1 MEWRN
6 ETLVTE
12 FLLQGPTD
20 HEELNDFLFFVFL
33 VMYLINLLGN
43 GTMISVI
50 SGNSQL
56 HTPMYLFLCIL
67 SFIDMCVTTVTVPK
81 MLSNLS
87 SGKKTISFSNCFTQL
102 CFFIAF
108 TIEECMLLS
117 IMAYDRYVAI
127 CNPLH
132 YISIMNK
139 KVCLTMLLTSFVISI
154 MHAFLHTLLALRL
167 SFCKSNK
174 IQHFFCDLAPL
185 LKLSC
190 TDTSINELLI
200 FTEASLLVMG
210 PFVIILISYVYIIK
224 SILKIQSTG
233 GRHKTFSTC
242 SSHLTVVIL
251 FYGTIAFMY
260 FRPSSSYS
268 LQKDKIASVMYSVLS
283 PTLNPYIYSLR
294 NKDVKMA
301 LKKALQRKF
310 TFSKGKH

>member
-6 ETLVTE
+6 ETSVTE

-33 VMYLINLLGN
+33 AMYLCNLLGN
-43 GTMISVI
+43 GTMISII
-50 SGNSQL
+50 SVNSQF

-67 SFIDMCVTTVTVPK
+67 SFTDMCLTTVTVPK
-81 MLSNLS
+81 MLRSLS

-102 CFFIAF
+102 YFFTVF

-132 YISIMNK
+132 YITIMNK
-139 KVCLTMLLTSFVISI
+139 KVCLTMLFATFIISI
-154 MHAFLHTLLALRL
+154 NHALLHILLLLRL

-174 IQHFFCDLAPL
+174 IPHFFCDLGPL

-190 TDTSINELLI
+190 TDTSINELMV
-200 FTEASLLVMG
+200 FTEASLLVLG
-210 PFVIILISYVYIIK
+210 PFVIILVSYVYIIK
-224 SILKIQSTG
+224 TILKIQSTG

-268 LQKDKIASVMYSVLS
+268 FQKDKIASVMYNVLS
-283 PTLNPYIYSLR
+283 PMLNPFIYSLR

-310 TFSKGKH
+310 TFSKE